1 MLKAV
6 FFDLDGTLLNTIP
19 DIHACINAS
28 LVKFGYPAIDEAHTT
43 AYVGDGAKLLVERA
57 LPANC
62 PDVDRV
68 YEDFHTCFAADP
80 SDRTQLYPDEM
91 QVLRVLKERGL
102 KLAVITNKPQDAAE
116 AVLKKFFPEGL
127 FDFIGGDTGMFPCKP
142 DPSLARYAALT
153 MHLAPA
159 ECAFVGDGEPD
170 IAMAR
175 AAGID
180 IISVT
185 WGFRTKEQ
193 LEKAGGTVFLD
204 KTKMLA
210 EL

>member
-1 MLKAV
+1 MIKAV

-116 AVLKKFFPEGL
+116 AVLKKFFPK
-127 FDFIGGDTGMFPCKP
+127 DCST
-142 DPSLARYAALT
+142 SS
-153 MHLAPA
+153 
-159 ECAFVGDGEPD
+159 
-170 IAMAR
+170 
-175 AAGID
+175 AGIRECFPASP
-180 IISVT
+180 IRPLRAMPRSRCT
-185 WGFRTKEQ
+185 S
-193 LEKAGGTVFLD
+193 LPPNAPS
-204 KTKMLA
+204 
-210 EL
+210 